1 MKFFTVDSPFGRTV
15 ATLADLVLLNLLF
28 LFSCMPIITIG
39 AACGGLYHTVH
50 AMLTGRCGV
59 LYQEYLAGFKK
70 CFRRGTVLFLLSV
83 LVIAVVFADLILA
96 TGVVGIM
103 GMLCVGV
110 ILATGIINLG
120 VMAHLPMVLNRN
132 PGERVL
138 TLIREAMLPAIL
150 NSWRTLLAVVLNALP
165 FVLFLFLPGLF
176 VESWM
181 FWFLIGF
188 GALAYVNN
196 WLLLKN
202 VDPECWAQMRSPK
215 KENP

>member
-28 LFSCMPIITIG
+28 LFSCMPVITVG

-50 AMLTGRCGV
+50 AMLSGQCGV
-59 LYQEYLAGFKK
+59 LYREYLAGFKK
-70 CFRRGTVLFLLSV
+70 CFKRGTVLFLLSV
-83 LVIAVVFADLILA
+83 SVIVMVLADLILA

-110 ILATGIINLG
+110 IVGTVIVVLG
-120 VMAHLPMVLNRN
+120 VMAHLPMVLDRN
-132 PGERVL
+132 PGERVMIL
-138 TLIREAMLPAIL
+138 LRDALILAVQ
-150 NSWRTLLAVVLNALP
+150 NSWRTLVAVVLNILP
-165 FVLFLFLPGLF
+165 FVLFLLAPGLF
-176 VESWM
+176 MESWM

-196 WLLLKN
+196 WLLLKS
-202 VDPECWAQMRSPK
+202 VDPDFWARMKPVPQD
-215 KENP
+215 NA